1 MATAATLDTIRNNS
15 QTETKNGWRILR
27 TAVVTGA
34 TGSGPAK
41 IFNAAS
47 LGSIPQVGDTH
58 PEITAA
64 KVTART
70 PRALGAGVVEIG
82 IVYEEDR
89 KKKTDAEDPTGDGGA
104 SVQVGTRLQ
113 SEYTNLDRDGKFV
126 VLTLTGERDQPGGVN
141 VLKPQTTLNIARRE
155 ATDPSDRSVE
165 FVGSVNTGG
174 QFAIA
179 GSKQEA
185 GTWLCTAIEGTKEV
199 AGTYIV
205 SYSFE
210 LKEKIGTGKD
220 AKGGWQPEVIY
231 NDPKTGLPHVKV
243 AGPDATEAN
252 KLSGQRTFLA
262 YPEKNFNALQLSE

>member
-41 IFNAAS
+41 IFNAAA
-47 LGSIPQVGDTH
+47 LGTIPQIGDAH

-64 KVTART
+64 KVTSRL
-70 PRALGAGVVEIG
+70 PRAVGAGVVEIA

-113 SEYTNLDRDGKFV
+113 SEYTNLDRDGNFV
-126 VLTLTGERDQPGGVN
+126 VLTLSGDPPPPPQPGGVN
-141 VLKPQTTLNIARRE
+141 VLKPQTTINIARRE
-155 ATDPSDRSVE
+155 ATDPSDKSAD
-165 FVGSVNTGG
+165 FVGSVNGEG

-179 GSKQEA
+179 GSKQQA
-185 GTWLCTAIEGTKEV
+185 GTWLCTAIEGAKEV

-210 LKEKIGTGKD
+210 LKEKAADGT
-220 AKGGWQPEVIY
+220 GGWQPEVIY
-231 NDPKTGLPHVKV
+231 IDPKTGLPHVKV
-243 AGPDATEAN
+243 AGEDATDAD
-252 KLSGQRTFLA
+252 KASGRKTFLA
-262 YPEKNFNALQLSE
+262 YREKNFNSLQLTE